1 METWTLDTCGL
12 LSLFTSCV
20 VLWTAFVNLKTRQN
34 VKHLHNT
41 RKSKKMAAANQRL
54 VKSLPLSAH
63 TPLSPPWRDNEL
75 TFHFSLW
82 VLFLRSDKPE
92 NPVVVALFSSDFGHF
107 QIPPA
112 QCEAFPLQ
120 SQPGPALLHCLSLR
134 RSQRV
139 YILTCST
146 VCLLISARLGAAG
159 HKLQPIKAQSCTLL
173 VKSREQSNNNT
184 NNIANLPL
192 IVS

>member
-20 VLWTAFVNLKTRQN
+20 VLWTAFVNLKTQQN

-54 VKSLPLSAH
+54 VHSLPPLSLSAL
-63 TPLSPPWRDNEL
+63 TPLSPPGRDNEL

-82 VLFLRSDKPE
+82 VLFLWRSDKPE

-120 SQPGPALLHCLSLR
+120 SALLIVASQSKSTHTYMQYCMFAYQCLSWGGG
-134 RSQRV
+134 S
-139 YILTCST
+139 
-146 VCLLISARLGAAG
+146 
-159 HKLQPIKAQSCTLL
+159 
-173 VKSREQSNNNT
+173 
-184 NNIANLPL
+184 
-192 IVS
+192 